1 MYGNL
6 NNDLMKN
13 RLLVISKFSINEWDE
28 RDYKKEMQKSRASI
42 ASEIINSSKLLN
54 DIRRGNT
61 IETRL
66 TRTVMKGI

>member
-1 MYGNL
+1 
-6 NNDLMKN
+6 MKN
-13 RLLVISKFSINEWDE
+13 WLLVISKFSINERGE
-28 RDYKKEMQKSRASI
+28 RDYKKEMRKSRASI

-66 TRTVMKGI
+66 TRTMMEGI

>member
-1 MYGNL
+1 
-6 NNDLMKN
+6 MKN

-42 ASEIINSSKLLN
+42 ASEIINSSKLLT
-54 DIRRGNT
+54 DIRNT

>member
-1 MYGNL
+1 
-6 NNDLMKN
+6 MKN
-13 RLLVISKFSINEWDE
+13 WLLVISKFSINERSE

-66 TRTVMKGI
+66 TRTMMEGI

>member
-1 MYGNL
+1 
-6 NNDLMKN
+6 MKN
-13 RLLVISKFSINEWDE
+13 WLLVISKFSINERGE

-66 TRTVMKGI
+66 TRTMMEGI

>member
-1 MYGNL
+1 
-6 NNDLMKN
+6 MKN

-54 DIRRGNT
+54 DIRNT

>member
-1 MYGNL
+1 
-6 NNDLMKN
+6 MKN
-13 RLLVISKFSINEWDE
+13 WLLVISKFSINERDE

-66 TRTVMKGI
+66 TRTMMEGI

>member
-1 MYGNL
+1 
-6 NNDLMKN
+6 MKN
-13 RLLVISKFSINEWDE
+13 WLLVISKFSINERSE
-28 RDYKKEMQKSRASI
+28 RDYKKEMQKLRASI

-66 TRTVMKGI
+66 TRTMMEGI

>member
-1 MYGNL
+1 
-6 NNDLMKN
+6 MKN

-42 ASEIINSSKLLN
+42 VSEIINSSKLLN

>member
-1 MYGNL
+1 
-6 NNDLMKN
+6 MKN

-28 RDYKKEMQKSRASI
+28 RDYKKEMEKSRASI